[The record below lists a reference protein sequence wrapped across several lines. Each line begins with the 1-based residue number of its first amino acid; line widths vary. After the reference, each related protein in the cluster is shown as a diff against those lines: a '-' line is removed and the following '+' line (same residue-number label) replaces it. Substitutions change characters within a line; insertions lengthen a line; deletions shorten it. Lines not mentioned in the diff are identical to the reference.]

1 MKGAVPFTTFAT
13 CVQWRTVPT
22 QRFHPNDFVIFTPQR
37 AASLGDPDMPPNNF
51 YLVSVI
57 EDKGDNFDFEILLA
71 GPCALVEAVAISGCF
86 KGQRI
91 WFPNKPFGDTT
102 R

>member
-1 MKGAVPFTTFAT
+1 MPN
-13 CVQWRTVPT
+13 
-22 QRFHPNDFVIFTPQR
+22 QRFFPNDFVIFTPSR
-37 AASLGDPDMPPNNF
+37 AASLNDPDMPPDNF
-51 YLVSVI
+51 YLVSVV

-91 WFPNKPFGDTT
+91 WFSNKPFGDSQ
-102 R
+102 